1 MKRRLFGIL
10 LGIILVGFGVS
21 WAGPIE
27 KSKVLLAEGN
37 YEEAVEVLQAALIKD
52 PKNTELWEAY
62 NEAVF
67 KYLLSEKAS
76 ETPWP
81 RMRPKQ
87 FVELVVMGKKI
98 AFIDARSPMET
109 AIWYPASKILDTYTI
124 PLQELP
130 ERLPDIHP
138 EKYDYVV
145 ITCPTGPRAAAA
157 AFTLRLMGYKNVYFF
172 RGGNKA
178 LGSLTG
184 TAYRKAAKRLLK
196 EGKIKELPSWMK

>member
-87 FVELVVMGKKI
+87 FVELVVMGKKKLLSLMPEALWKQLFGTRQAKFLI
-98 AFIDARSPMET
+98 LIPFPYRSFLKGFRIFIPKSTTM
-109 AIWYPASKILDTYTI
+109 
-124 PLQELP
+124 
-130 ERLPDIHP
+130 
-138 EKYDYVV
+138 
-145 ITCPTGPRAAAA
+145 
-157 AFTLRLMGYKNVYFF
+157 
-172 RGGNKA
+172 
-178 LGSLTG
+178 
-184 TAYRKAAKRLLK
+184 
-196 EGKIKELPSWMK
+196 